1 MDWPELAFAI
11 LRVIRYWSP
20 GPSRERSVGC
30 SASKRRNS
38 CPCGSVGV
46 ERLIVSSRC
55 ARWLPA
61 ASEPTRC
68 CQSLPLATTAAAL
81 CHHRC
86 NCLPRGKRASH
97 GARWREQVRKARTP
111 TPYTLYAAALGATAR
126 GMLCSHTVL
135 HRFAAASEPFWQI
148 LPSSHTILWGVFDT
162 FRSGSSKVT
171 DQRCKVEAF
180 CHL

>member
-1 MDWPELAFAI
+1 MDCPELAFAI

-38 CPCGSVGV
+38 CPCGSVEV
-46 ERLIVSSRC
+46 ERLMIVSSRC

-68 CQSLPLATTAAAL
+68 CQGLPLATTAAAL

-86 NCLPRGKRASH
+86 NCLPRGKRASR
-97 GARWREQVRKARTP
+97 GASWREQVMKARTP
-111 TPYTLYAAALGATAR
+111 TPYTLFAAALGATAR
-126 GMLCSHTVL
+126 SMHFSHTVP
-135 HRFAAASEPFWQI
+135 HRLAVS
-148 LPSSHTILWGVFDT
+148 
-162 FRSGSSKVT
+162 RSLRISAFFTEEGSRS
-171 DQRCKVEAF
+171 
-180 CHL
+180 L